1 MPPELPAIL
10 IAALTG
16 FGFGF
21 LVSIPVGP
29 VNLGIMNEGAQR
41 GFKYGALIGVG
52 ASIMEFIYCA
62 LAFTGFSS
70 FFQTGYV
77 KAVME
82 VFSFAFMIFLGMKF
96 LLASSIHTPG
106 RMEKHIQGKLH
117 PSSPFMKGFVMV
129 LGNPGVLL
137 GWIVL
142 SAYFMSRDWVQPNTE
157 SKGACTLGV
166 MLGTSAW
173 FTGLAYAASLGHKKF
188 SEKTLLRMERGSG
201 ISLLALGFVQG
212 CHIAWQLVKHKL

>member
-1 MPPELPAIL
+1 
-10 IAALTG
+10 
-16 FGFGF
+16 
-21 LVSIPVGP
+21 
-29 VNLGIMNEGAQR
+29 
-41 GFKYGALIGVG
+41 
-52 ASIMEFIYCA
+52 MEFIYCA

-82 VFSFAFMIFLGMKF
+82 VFSFAFMIFLGMKSPPGQF
-96 LLASSIHTPG
+96 DPHTRPDG
-106 RMEKHIQGKLH
+106 ETHIQGKLH
-117 PSSPFMKGFVMV
+117 PRSPFMKGFVMV

-188 SEKTLLRMERGSG
+188 SEKTLVRMERGSG

-212 CHIAWQLVKHKL
+212 CHIAWQMVKHKL